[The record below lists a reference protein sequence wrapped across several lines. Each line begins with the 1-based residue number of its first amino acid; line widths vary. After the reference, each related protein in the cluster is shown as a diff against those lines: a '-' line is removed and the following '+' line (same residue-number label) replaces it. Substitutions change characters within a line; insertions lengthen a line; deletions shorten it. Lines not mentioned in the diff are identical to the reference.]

1 MSSRAQ
7 KLKLGIFVVLS
18 LLIGVSL
25 FIWLGASR
33 YFEDSNT
40 AVAYFTESVQ
50 GLEADSPVKFRGV
63 PVGRVRAIRM
73 AQDGRLI
80 EVVMSLDRSF
90 KLTDDL
96 GIKINL
102 LGLTGQK
109 YIEIDTARPDQFKA
123 PIDLDFTPRY
133 RVITTYPSD
142 IKEFGTA
149 LEWVFQKVKGVELER
164 LSNYLLRISARLDKI
179 LSDPKIDNTGVDAAE
194 ALKEIRDAAKKLN
207 EELTRAQPGRSF
219 AKTMEKT
226 QELLQESAETV
237 RNADRAIRRTDNVI
251 NRLSQK
257 LDKSADN
264 LLDFTK
270 MIRQKPSSII
280 FGPDEKTAPKR

>member
-1 MSSRAQ
+1 MSNRAQ
-7 KLKLGIFVVLS
+7 NLKLGIFVVLS
-18 LLIGVSL
+18 FLIAVSL

-33 YFEDSNT
+33 YLENSNT

-80 EVVMSLDRSF
+80 EVVMALDRSF

-109 YIEIDTARPDQFKA
+109 YLEIDTARPDQFKA
-123 PIDLDFTPRY
+123 PINLNFTPRY

-142 IKEFGTA
+142 IKEFGSA
-149 LEWVFQKVKGVELER
+149 LELVFQKVKGVELER

-179 LSDPKIDNTGVDAAE
+179 LSDPKMDNTGVDAAE

-207 EELTRAQPGRSF
+207 EELTRAQFGKSF

-226 QELLQESAETV
+226 QEFLQESAETV